1 MERPTNDVL
10 KTISDVLTYRTKH
23 AAHPKWPE
31 LLALWAQ
38 AGDLYSTL
46 VQGVKQEL
54 HTHDNDHKPGKKRP
68 LLKTDFSTY
77 TIALAPVL
85 AGAEELARKRL
96 DATIRLQHLDIQLGC
111 RSLLR
116 HGNALFV
123 RKSNEIMDGQL
134 RQVKTAQA
142 ELQRQKLKRLRA
154 QVCAVFGWRHTLSAL
169 AFLMFSD

>member
-1 MERPTNDVL
+1 MERPNNDVL

-23 AAHPKWPE
+23 AAHHKWPE

-54 HTHDNDHKPGKKRP
+54 HTHDNDHKSGKKRP
-68 LLKTDFSTY
+68 QVTEFSTY

-154 QVCAVFGWRHTLSAL
+154 QVSAVFGWRHTLSAL